1 METSLDAVLRE
12 SEKHHG
18 HVCPRQVLGARM
30 GLLAAELLAVPLRQ
44 KAKTLLVFVETDG
57 CFADGIVAA
66 TGCSLGHRTMRL
78 IDVGRVAATFAAIE
92 TERAIRIAP
101 NLNARQAALDLI
113 DNPRSRWHAY
123 LEAYQIM
130 PNDALFTVQEV
141 TLSFT
146 VKEMLSRPGWRAT
159 CDECG
164 EEIINEREIQREGR
178 TLCKVC
184 AGDRYYVAVDTVA
197 TAHIPSST

>member
-1 METSLDAVLRE
+1 MENSLDAVLRE

-30 GLLAAELLAVPLRQ
+30 GLLAGDVLGVSLHQ
-44 KAKTLLVFVETDG
+44 KLKNLMVFVETDG

-66 TGCSLGHRTMRL
+66 TGCTLGHRTMRL
-78 IDVGRVAATFAAIE
+78 IDVGRVAATFVDVK

-101 NLNARQAALDLI
+101 SATSRQAAIDLI
-113 DNPRSRWHAY
+113 NNPRSRWHAY

-130 PNDALFTVQEV
+130 PDEELFNIQEI
-141 TLSFT
+141 TLMFL
-146 VKEMLSRPGWRAT
+146 VKDVLSRPDWRVI
-159 CDECG
+159 CERCG
-164 EEIINEREIQREGR
+164 EEIINEREVERDGK

-184 AGDRYYVAVDTVA
+184 AGESYYEVMHTVS
-197 TAHIPSST
+197 TAKTLTSS